1 MLLLQVESDFAK
13 MQRVA
18 NIYCEN
24 SRHIHIL
31 LLTTFLKYIYDY
43 MWVISL
49 GVRNRNQNIV
59 YDHRIIKMLR
69 HARLPNLVSL
79 FLKFKKP

>member
-1 MLLLQVESDFAK
+1 MLLLQVDSDFAK

-18 NIYCEN
+18 DIYWEN
-24 SRHIHIL
+24 TRHIYTPTYYVYKI
-31 LLTTFLKYIYDY
+31 YIWLY
-43 MWVISL
+43 VGIISL

>member
-1 MLLLQVESDFAK
+1 
-13 MQRVA
+13 
-18 NIYCEN
+18 
-24 SRHIHIL
+24 
-31 LLTTFLKYIYDY
+31 